1 MRLPH
6 DDKLRFLV
14 AGSATTLATYSLY
27 WALLLVLDPRAAY
40 AIACVSGIA
49 LSYSLSSVWVFRR
62 RWTHAGLMAFAL
74 GYGLQILVS
83 YGVFLL
89 VLAYTP
95 VPAWLAPVLVTIV
108 LLPLTFLMN
117 RELVHR
123 TSPHPGSPTEPPR

>member
-1 MRLPH
+1 
-6 DDKLRFLV
+6 
-14 AGSATTLATYSLY
+14 
-27 WALLLVLDPRAAY
+27 LLLVLDPRLAY
-40 AIACVSGIA
+40 AIASVSGIA
-49 LSYSLSSVWVFRR
+49 MSYTLSSVWVFRR
-62 RWTHAGLMAFAL
+62 RWTRAGLLAFAL
-74 GYGLQILVS
+74 GYSLQILVS

-123 TSPHPGSPTEPPR
+123 TSPHPDPPAGQPR